1 MKSHKSKST
10 TKSSRTKS
18 TKRRLATK
26 KLVIN
31 IPVGD
36 KAFDFI
42 DDYNLL
48 DLTIKQAM
56 NIPEFRKFYFKNC
69 NEQLKTRIAT
79 LIKTNK
85 TIPKYTNEES
95 INFCKC
101 SMSKLGNLRIRD
113 ILDKDKRTSIQL
125 SDCVRD
131 TINSI
136 KTRLS
141 AKHNLKLSSKSQDK
155 KITK

>member
-1 MKSHKSKST
+1 MKSQKSLST
-10 TKSSRTKS
+10 FKTKRSSSTKR

-101 SMSKLGNLRIRD
+101 SMNKLGNLRIRD
-113 ILDKDKRTSIQL
+113 ILDKDKRTFIQL

-131 TINSI
+131 TINSV
-136 KTRLS
+136 KTRLT
-141 AKHNLKLSSKSQDK
+141 AKHNLKLSSKSQDN
-155 KITK
+155 